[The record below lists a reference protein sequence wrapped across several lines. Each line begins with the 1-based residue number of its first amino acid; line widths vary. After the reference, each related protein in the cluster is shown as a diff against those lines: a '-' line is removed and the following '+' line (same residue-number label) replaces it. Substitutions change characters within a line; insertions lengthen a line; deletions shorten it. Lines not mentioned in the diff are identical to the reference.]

1 MAQKHYS
8 PIHAPS
14 LSMSELVCKTLDCDA
29 TDLLIDKWLEH
40 RNDAYW
46 DWFQRV
52 RERKHVAN
60 AAKKGQVLLW
70 SKGAFVPE
78 NIFCRTVDTGR
89 LIPLDRT
96 WTTHVY
102 HHKSMQERRFS
113 MMPVVFTMVRSC
125 FFLIS
130 LLSTPLR
137 YGRLQLPELM
147 LLRGMHDHRCDDIF
161 IIVTDLKRQEMDD
174 VTEYFKLVC
183 KNTFGRTL
191 KPSMEQKLLY
201 ERQSSRHTPDFQSF
215 NWFPPI
221 SRHAPDSCAGSPPE
235 ASLFPSDRPHVPRH
249 LTRTHASLH
258 HPFFPPNHI
267 VFPDLLHAPRIRSRG
282 RNLLRFP
289 ERLSQSIM
297 HGGL

>member
-1 MAQKHYS
+1 MSAVVPRIRAQPNRVRDKWVAPAENTQTRGRRVYRSRREILASNPYTGGQSPIGWYLIREPTTPNEVRSQTLAPLVNESRPAPLGPVWHKSRIWLWETTTDIRAATCAVSRACYVIVTLCYLSSPHPSPSDRPTQPKRRMAQKRYS

-70 SKGAFVPE
+70 NKGVFVPE

-102 HHKSMQERRFS
+102 HHKSMQERRLS
-113 MMPVVFTMVRSC
+113 MMPVVFTMVGLC
-125 FFLIS
+125 FF
-130 LLSTPLR
+130 
-137 YGRLQLPELM
+137 
-147 LLRGMHDHRCDDIF
+147 
-161 IIVTDLKRQEMDD
+161 
-174 VTEYFKLVC
+174 
-183 KNTFGRTL
+183 
-191 KPSMEQKLLY
+191 
-201 ERQSSRHTPDFQSF
+201 
-215 NWFPPI
+215 
-221 SRHAPDSCAGSPPE
+221 
-235 ASLFPSDRPHVPRH
+235 FPSTSLKLRSA
-249 LTRTHASLH
+249 TAS
-258 HPFFPPNHI
+258 
-267 VFPDLLHAPRIRSRG
+267 
-282 RNLLRFP
+282 
-289 ERLSQSIM
+289 
-297 HGGL
+297 

>member
-1 MAQKHYS
+1 MAKAHRVAAAPGTRIQVLPASCIGLRSRVRSQAKSRLLRNQTLCYLLISFISRPPITYGQTQRRLRMAQKRYS
-8 PIHAPS
+8 PIHAPT

-70 SKGAFVPE
+70 NKGAFVPE

-125 FFLIS
+125 LFLIRLSSTS
-130 LLSTPLR
+130 LNMRPTR
-137 YGRLQLPELM
+137 
-147 LLRGMHDHRCDDIF
+147 
-161 IIVTDLKRQEMDD
+161 
-174 VTEYFKLVC
+174 
-183 KNTFGRTL
+183 
-191 KPSMEQKLLY
+191 
-201 ERQSSRHTPDFQSF
+201 SSR
-215 NWFPPI
+215 N
-221 SRHAPDSCAGSPPE
+221 
-235 ASLFPSDRPHVPRH
+235 
-249 LTRTHASLH
+249 
-258 HPFFPPNHI
+258 
-267 VFPDLLHAPRIRSRG
+267 
-282 RNLLRFP
+282 
-289 ERLSQSIM
+289 
-297 HGGL
+297 